1 MNAKT
6 TDQPLGGGPRL
17 SAVPAART
25 APEELDLDSQV
36 QDQQHAR
43 QLADCS
49 DSSLVDA
56 IRQCEAIRY
65 RALSD
70 QLALLTE
77 AQRRGLCLAPGPGPA
92 DFLAPADTDAEDPP
106 T

>member
-6 TDQPLGGGPRL
+6 KPLDCGPHL
-17 SAVPAART
+17 SAVPADRAG
-25 APEELDLDSQV
+25 PEELDLDPPAQEQQPSQ
-36 QDQQHAR
+36 
-43 QLADCS
+43 QLSECS
-49 DSSLVDA
+49 DGSLVDA

-70 QLALLTE
+70 QLALITE
-77 AQRRGLCLAPGPGPA
+77 AQRRGLCLTPGPRPA
-92 DFLAPADTDAEDPP
+92 DRPAAAGTDAEDPP

>member
-6 TDQPLGGGPRL
+6 KPVGGGPRL
-17 SAVPAART
+17 SAVPTDRA
-25 APEELDLDSQV
+25 APEELDLDSPV
-36 QDQQHAR
+36 QDQQLAQ
-43 QLADCS
+43 QLSECS
-49 DSSLVDA
+49 DGSLVDA

-70 QLALLTE
+70 QLALITE
-77 AQRRGLCLAPGPGPA
+77 AQRRGLCLTPGPRPA
-92 DFLAPADTDAEDPP
+92 DRPAAAGTDAEDPP

>member
-6 TDQPLGGGPRL
+6 DQPLSGPRL
-17 SAVPAART
+17 SAVPAACT
-25 APEELDLDSQV
+25 APEELDLDSPV
-36 QDQQHAR
+36 QDQH
-43 QLADCS
+43 LAQELAECS

-77 AQRRGLCLAPGPGPA
+77 AQHRGLSLDPGPRPA
-92 DFLAPADTDAEDPP
+92 DFLAAADMDAEEPP